1 MRKFYRTL
9 VTLEVLSEYE
19 PVPKDGSLDRLFYEI
34 TDGDYSGIILQQSY
48 DEVSPQHMAEFAITQ
63 GSDPSFFGLDPKGN
77 DVLEH
82 ELGLN
87 LTVDHG
93 HIYTDGDAKDGK

>member
-9 VTLEVLSEYE
+9 ITLEVLSEYE
-19 PVPKDGSLDRLFYEI
+19 PVPEDWSLEMIAYEI
-34 TDGDYSGIILQQSY
+34 TDGGASGQVKKHDHEELT
-48 DEVSPQHMAEFAITQ
+48 PQGMAEFAIAQ
-63 GSDPSFFGLDPKGN
+63 GSDPSFFGLDSKGN

-93 HIYTDGDAKDGK
+93 HVYTDGVSKDGK